1 MHLLFGLPSI
11 YSLTYTRRHNLHLFV
26 SSQDHRVA
34 FWHTTSGVLRFS
46 LMLEFKS
53 SVPIVWKGPHHMFG
67 TFGWLEKG
75 HKHLYKD
82 IIPFD
87 QMNHINF
94 KCQYNGQSVTSGLKY
109 QVMQIFG
116 QSSLSIPNITS
127 KFWQTDIFKPKFGLF
142 FTFSKSAFKYWAD
155 LTITV
160 FALHKCTGAQ
170 GLKVL
175 ALSEKVKVKYF
186 DLTWRGLPEKA
197 DPRPGCSPERGAQS
211 WCGGRLQVAPV
222 TLLQA
227 PLYVP
232 LLGTRHR
239 WTLQH
244 CLHVPY
250 LWKWH
255 FWGTWA

>member
-1 MHLLFGLPSI
+1 MFLLFSVYLKLRNLKSKSARRWLMIKLRKQVTKRHFLEMVYAFIIWSSFYLFPH
-11 YSLTYTRRHNLHLFV
+11 TRRHNLHLFV

-160 FALHKCTGAQ
+160 FALHKCTGA
-170 GLKVL
+170 
-175 ALSEKVKVKYF
+175 
-186 DLTWRGLPEKA
+186 
-197 DPRPGCSPERGAQS
+197 
-211 WCGGRLQVAPV
+211 
-222 TLLQA
+222 
-227 PLYVP
+227 
-232 LLGTRHR
+232 
-239 WTLQH
+239 
-244 CLHVPY
+244 
-250 LWKWH
+250 
-255 FWGTWA
+255 

>member
-82 IIPFD
+82 
-87 QMNHINF
+87 QMNHINS

-186 DLTWRGLPEKA
+186 DLTRRKAEEDYLRKLTLDRAAALREEPRVGVGGASRSLP
-197 DPRPGCSPERGAQS
+197 SPS
-211 WCGGRLQVAPV
+211 SRL
-222 TLLQA
+222 LSMSL
-227 PLYVP
+227 
-232 LLGTRHR
+232 
-239 WTLQH
+239 
-244 CLHVPY
+244 C
-250 LWKWH
+250 
-255 FWGTWA
+255 

>member
-1 MHLLFGLPSI
+1 MHLLFGLPPI

-87 QMNHINF
+87 QMNHINS

-186 DLTWRGLPEKA
+186 DLTWRKAEEDYLRKLTLDRAAALREEPRVGVGGASRSLP
-197 DPRPGCSPERGAQS
+197 SPS
-211 WCGGRLQVAPV
+211 SRL
-222 TLLQA
+222 LSMSL
-227 PLYVP
+227 
-232 LLGTRHR
+232 
-239 WTLQH
+239 
-244 CLHVPY
+244 C
-250 LWKWH
+250 
-255 FWGTWA
+255 

>member
-1 MHLLFGLPSI
+1 
-11 YSLTYTRRHNLHLFV
+11 
-26 SSQDHRVA
+26 
-34 FWHTTSGVLRFS
+34 
-46 LMLEFKS
+46 
-53 SVPIVWKGPHHMFG
+53 
-67 TFGWLEKG
+67 
-75 HKHLYKD
+75 
-82 IIPFD
+82 
-87 QMNHINF
+87 MNHINS

-175 ALSEKVKVKYF
+175 ALSEK
-186 DLTWRGLPEKA
+186 A

-232 LLGTRHR
+232 LLGARHGGA
-239 WTLQH
+239 LQH
-244 CLHVPY
+244 SLHVPY
-250 LWKWH
+250 LDDMVLTNSGQKLPPCVIAHVLHYVPGVKEVCPWSLLMVGDGDITSLAH
-255 FWGTWA
+255 PHRILVAPVVSVLLLLLQ